1 METIIIM
8 LIILGFLFSLC
19 FGAGYVVTYDDHQK
33 YKLKKLE
40 AVKKE
45 ELEELKSQIIS
56 LKQTVENNRR
66 TLDYIRQFVYD
77 QEQKQL
83 KQEKENKQNI

>member
-19 FGAGYVVTYDDHQK
+19 FGADYVVTYDHHQK

-56 LKQTVENNRR
+56 LKQTVENNKR
-66 TLDYIRQFVYD
+66 TLDYIKQYVYN
-77 QEQKQL
+77 QEQQQL
-83 KQEKENKQNI
+83 HKELQKN

>member
-56 LKQTVENNRR
+56 LKQTVENNKR
-66 TLDYIRQFVYD
+66 TLDYIKQYVYN
-77 QEQKQL
+77 QEQQQL
-83 KQEKENKQNI
+83 HKELQKD

>member
-1 METIIIM
+1 METIIII

-56 LKQTVENNRR
+56 LKQTVENNKR
-66 TLDYIRQFVYD
+66 TLDYIKQYVYN
-77 QEQKQL
+77 QEQQQL
-83 KQEKENKQNI
+83 HKELQKN

>member
-1 METIIIM
+1 M

-56 LKQTVENNRR
+56 LKQTVENNKR
-66 TLDYIRQFVYD
+66 TLDYIKQYVYN
-77 QEQKQL
+77 QEQQQL
-83 KQEKENKQNI
+83 HKELQKN

>member
-8 LIILGFLFSLC
+8 LIILGFLFSMC

-56 LKQTVENNRR
+56 LKQTVENNKR
-66 TLDYIRQFVYD
+66 TLDYIKQYVYN
-77 QEQKQL
+77 QEQQQL
-83 KQEKENKQNI
+83 HKELQKN

>member
-19 FGAGYVVTYDDHQK
+19 FGVGYVVTYDDRQK

-40 AVKKE
+40 TVKKE

-56 LKQTVENNRR
+56 LKQTVENNKR
-66 TLDYIRQFVYD
+66 TLDYIKQYVYN
-77 QEQKQL
+77 QEQQL
-83 KQEKENKQNI
+83 HKELQRN

>member
-19 FGAGYVVTYDDHQK
+19 FGAGYVVTYDDRQK
-33 YKLKKLE
+33 YKLKKLG

-56 LKQTVENNRR
+56 LKQTVENNKRI
-66 TLDYIRQFVYD
+66 LDYIKQYVYN
-77 QEQKQL
+77 QEQQQL
-83 KQEKENKQNI
+83 HKELQRN

>member
-1 METIIIM
+1 METITIM

-19 FGAGYVVTYDDHQK
+19 FGAGYVVTYEERQQ
-33 YKLKKLE
+33 YKLKKLG

-56 LKQTVENNRR
+56 LKQTVENNKR
-66 TLDYIRQFVYD
+66 TLDYIKQYVYN
-77 QEQKQL
+77 QEQQQL
-83 KQEKENKQNI
+83 HKELQRN

>member
-19 FGAGYVVTYDDHQK
+19 FGASYVVTYDDHQK

-56 LKQTVENNRR
+56 LKQTVENNKR
-66 TLDYIRQFVYD
+66 TLDYIKQYVYN
-77 QEQKQL
+77 QEQQQL
-83 KQEKENKQNI
+83 HKELQKN

>member
-8 LIILGFLFSLC
+8 LIIFGFLFFLC
-19 FGAGYVVTYDDHQK
+19 FGAGYIITYDDRHK

-40 AVKKE
+40 AVKKD
-45 ELEELKSQIIS
+45 ELEELKSQIMS
-56 LKQTVENNRR
+56 LKQTVENNRK
-66 TLDYIRQFVYD
+66 TLDYIRQFVYE
-77 QEQKQL
+77 QEQKQQ

>member
-1 METIIIM
+1 MI
-8 LIILGFLFSLC
+8 
-19 FGAGYVVTYDDHQK
+19 VVTYDDHQK

-56 LKQTVENNRR
+56 LKQTVENNKR
-66 TLDYIRQFVYD
+66 TLDYIKQYVYN
-77 QEQKQL
+77 QEQQQL
-83 KQEKENKQNI
+83 HKELQKN

>member
-56 LKQTVENNRR
+56 LKQTVENNKR
-66 TLDYIRQFVYD
+66 TLDYIKQYVYN
-77 QEQKQL
+77 QEQQQL
-83 KQEKENKQNI
+83 HKELQKN

>member
-45 ELEELKSQIIS
+45 EVEELKSQIIS
-56 LKQTVENNRR
+56 LKQTVENNKR
-66 TLDYIRQFVYD
+66 TLDYIKQYVYN
-77 QEQKQL
+77 QEQQQL
-83 KQEKENKQNI
+83 HKELQRIK

>member
-45 ELEELKSQIIS
+45 EL
-56 LKQTVENNRR
+56 
-66 TLDYIRQFVYD
+66 
-77 QEQKQL
+77 
-83 KQEKENKQNI
+83 